1 MPPVKTI
8 AILGAGAM
16 GGAYAAM
23 LDTVPEFETVFV
35 AQGARAARLA
45 REGLIV
51 NDRPLNLPVV
61 RPDQSAAPVDLVM
74 VALKHHHLD
83 DALADLAPFIGEQT
97 AIISIM
103 NGLESE
109 EAIGARYGMDKVL
122 LAIAVGIDALRE
134 DNRISHRSPGRL
146 IFGEAENKVISPRV
160 RRVQEAFTRAG
171 IPHETPE
178 DMRRTLWWK
187 FMINV
192 GMNQASAVTG
202 APYGVFRTSDHAR
215 ALMQALMEEVITLA
229 GAQKVNLSAQD
240 IEDWLAIL
248 PDLAPAGKT
257 SMLQDMEAGRP
268 TEVAI
273 FGGKVVAL
281 GRELGIA
288 TPVNAALLNI
298 IRVLEGQKSGS
309 GSKNSDLGD
318 AGRCPAH
325 S

>member
-1 MPPVKTI
+1 MPPIKTI

-23 LDTVPEFETVFV
+23 LEAVPEFETVFV
-35 AQGARAARLA
+35 ARGSRAARLA
-45 REGLIV
+45 QESLIV
-51 NDRPLNLPVV
+51 NGRPLNLPVV
-61 RPDQSAAPVDLVM
+61 RPDQSTAPVDLIM
-74 VALKHHHLD
+74 VALKHHHLEG
-83 DALADLAPFIGEQT
+83 ALPDLAPFIGEQT
-97 AIISIM
+97 TIISIM

-109 EAIGARYGMDKVL
+109 EMIGARYGRDKVL

-134 DNRISHRSPGRL
+134 GNRISHRSPGRL
-146 IFGEAENKVISPRV
+146 IFGEAENKSISPRV
-160 RRVQEAFTRAG
+160 RRVQDAFTCAG

-202 APYGVFRTSDHAR
+202 APYGVFRTSDDAR

-229 GAQKVNLSAQD
+229 RTQNVNLSLKD

-268 TEVAI
+268 TEVDI
-273 FGGKVVAL
+273 FGGKVAAL

-298 IRVLEGQKSGS
+298 IRVLEQ
-309 GSKNSDLGD
+309 
-318 AGRCPAH
+318 RET
-325 S
+325 

>member
-1 MPPVKTI
+1 MPPITSI
-8 AILGAGAM
+8 AIVGAGAM

-23 LDTVPEFETVFV
+23 LDAVPEFETVFV
-35 AQGARAARLA
+35 ARGARAARLA

-61 RPDQSAAPVDLVM
+61 RPGQATAPVDLIM
-74 VALKHHHLD
+74 VALKHHHLEE
-83 DALADLAPFIGEQT
+83 ALPDMAPFIGAQT

-109 EAIGARYGMDKVL
+109 ETIGARYGKDKVL
-122 LAIAVGIDALRE
+122 PAIAVGIDALRE
-134 DNRISHRSPGRL
+134 GNRISHRSPGRL
-146 IFGEAENKVISPRV
+146 IFGEAENRIISPRV
-160 RRVQEAFTRAG
+160 RRVQETFTRAG
-171 IPHETPE
+171 VPHETPE

-202 APYGVFRTSDHAR
+202 ATYGVFRTSKDVR

-229 GAQKVNLSAQD
+229 GAYNVNLSAQD

-248 PDLAPAGKT
+248 PDLAPDGKT

-268 TEVAI
+268 TEVDI
-273 FGGKVVAL
+273 FGGKVVSL
-281 GRELGIA
+281 GRERGIP

-298 IRVLEGQKSGS
+298 IRVLEAQRSRPESKDSG
-309 GSKNSDLGD
+309 LEA
-318 AGRCPAH
+318 AGACPAH
-325 S
+325 P

>member
-1 MPPVKTI
+1 MPPIKTI

-23 LDTVPEFETVFV
+23 LNSVPEFETVFV
-35 AQGARAARLA
+35 ARGARAARLA

-51 NDRPLNLPVV
+51 NDRPLHLPVV
-61 RPDQSAAPVDLVM
+61 PPDKATEPVDLVM
-74 VALKHHHLD
+74 VALKHHHLAE
-83 DALADLAPFIGEQT
+83 ALPDLTPFIGAQT

-109 EAIGARYGMDKVL
+109 ETIGAHYGMDKLL

-134 DNRISHRSPGRL
+134 GNRISHRSPGRL
-146 IFGEAENKVISPRV
+146 IFGEAENKIISPRV
-160 RRVQEAFTRAG
+160 RRVQDAFTRAG

-192 GMNQASAVTG
+192 GMNQTSAATG
-202 APYGVFRTSDHAR
+202 ATYGVFRTSDDAR

-229 GAQKVNLSAQD
+229 RAQNVNLSTKD
-240 IEDWLAIL
+240 IENWLAIL

-257 SMLQDMEAGRP
+257 SMLQDIEAGRS
-268 TEVAI
+268 TEVDI

-281 GRELGIA
+281 GRELGLA

-298 IRVLEGQKSGS
+298 IRVLEAQKS
-309 GSKNSDLGD
+309 
-318 AGRCPAH
+318 
-325 S
+325 